1 MAIANEMLFK
11 KVYANAERMLEHQVL
26 GWMSQPLAEVR
37 SPIPIQPFVEKT
49 LAQCNT
55 KGLSCKKP
63 DVESGDMLLALNRLS
78 KTGAYGT
85 LYANLITAW
94 QIFYEQKSAA

>member
-1 MAIANEMLFK
+1 MALANEMLFK
-11 KVYANAERMLEHQVL
+11 KVYSNAERMLEHQAL
-26 GWMSQPLAEVR
+26 GWMSQALEEVR

-49 LAQCNT
+49 LKQCST
-55 KGLSCKKP
+55 KGLRCKKP
-63 DVESGDMLLALNRLS
+63 DVETGEMLVVLKALS
-78 KTGAYGT
+78 QTGAYGT